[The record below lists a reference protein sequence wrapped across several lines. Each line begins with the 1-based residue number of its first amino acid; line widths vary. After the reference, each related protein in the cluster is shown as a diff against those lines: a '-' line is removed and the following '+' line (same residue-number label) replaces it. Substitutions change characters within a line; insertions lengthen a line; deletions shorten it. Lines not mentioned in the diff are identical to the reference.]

1 MTTSIKFLIKCAV
14 LLLFCQNLLAAT
26 SKDIVDGFS
35 EFLIER
41 ANANLVAI
49 FERRLKNDERFQC
62 YFPNTHEKIDHIS
75 LENLFSSKSYWESG
89 LEADLEV
96 LIYRSMYLETRNS
109 LAFFNKP
116 EIRRYLN
123 TDKAIEIMQL
133 FDYQKDGGE
142 RHNILFLEEGLDQTL
157 KDEINGFSSLSNSLA
172 AVKTVDTKFFK
183 TEICGEIK
191 LQAEHYRE
199 KFKLFAD
206 AAKELVIWIN
216 HVQQYGSG
224 LKLSARGKE
233 KLVCDKKSLSAAQC
247 ASLEIDDRA
256 VITDLFNLNF
266 PVELESAKA
275 TALRISHA
283 YEVLQTFV
291 EKEKETIDE
300 IVLLISTLKNEG
312 LDKNALKRIK
322 EILKLAKELTDEE
335 KLTDRQAREVK
346 KYIELND
353 ENTQAKVVRKHL
365 MVEVMASTKPKVD
378 TKDTEA
384 KKAFELLRSFIDGK
398 SLQSYTDRALV
409 SLELLEDSRDFDTS
423 KFGRLRNSVMFF
435 ASIAD
440 ASDKEGVKAILTAY
454 TLPPVSYAEKRKQGA
469 GFFVSAYLGM
479 AAADFDERDSTEEA
493 SGSGLFAPVGL
504 EWNYGTDDGGSWS
517 IMLSPIDMGYPVNLK
532 LNGIEEDVELDEL
545 VAPSITFAYGFAD
558 YPINLGIGYQRGRTL
573 EDVEK
578 AEEGVLVFLSFDMP
592 LLQLF

>member
-1 MTTSIKFLIKCAV
+1 MKISIKFLTKCAV
-14 LLLFCQNLLAAT
+14 LLLFCQNLMAAT

-41 ANANLVAI
+41 ANANLIAI
-49 FERRLKNDERFQC
+49 FERRLKNDKRFQC

-109 LAFFNKP
+109 LAFFDKP
-116 EIRRYLN
+116 EIRQYLN

-133 FDYQKDGGE
+133 FDYQRDDGE
-142 RHNILFLEEGLDQTL
+142 RHSILFLEEGLEQSL
-157 KDEINGFSSLSNSLA
+157 INEINGFSSLSNSLT
-172 AVKTVDTKFFK
+172 AVKAIDTKFFK
-183 TEICGEIK
+183 TEICGDID
-191 LQAEHYRE
+191 LQATHYRE
-199 KFKLFAD
+199 KFELFAE
-206 AAKELVIWIN
+206 AAKELVTWIN

-224 LKLSARGKE
+224 LKLSAKGRE
-233 KLVCDKKSLSAAQC
+233 ELVCKKRNLDATEC

-266 PVELESAKA
+266 PVELETAKA
-275 TALRISHA
+275 TAQRISHA
-283 YEVLQTFV
+283 YKVLHGFV
-291 EKEKETIDE
+291 EKEKDTIDE
-300 IVLLISTLKNEG
+300 IALLISTLKNDGFDE
-312 LDKNALKRIK
+312 NAIKRIK
-322 EILKLAKELTDEE
+322 EILKLAKELTEE
-335 KLTDRQAREVK
+335 EQLTDNQALK
-346 KYIELND
+346 ANKYIELD
-353 ENTQAKVVRKHL
+353 DGSTDARIVRRQL
-365 MVEVMASTKPKVD
+365 MAEVMASTKAKVD
-378 TKDTEA
+378 SEDSEA
-384 KKAFELLRSFIDGK
+384 KKALELLRTFIEGK

-409 SLELLEDSRDFDTS
+409 SLELLEDSSAFNTS
-423 KFGRLRNSVMFF
+423 SFGRLRNSVMFF

-454 TLPPVSYAEKRKQGA
+454 TLPPVSYAEKRKLG
-469 GFFVSAYLGM
+469 GGVFISAYLG
-479 AAADFDERDSTEEA
+479 ATATDFDDHGSVEDA

-517 IMLSPIDMGYPVNLK
+517 IMLSPIDMGYPINLK
-532 LNGIEEDVELDEL
+532 LNGIEDDVELDEL

-573 EDVEK
+573 DDVQE
-578 AEEGVLVFLSFDMP
+578 AEEGFLLFLSFDMP
-592 LLQLF
+592 LLQFF